1 MSVVPHGESLAALRA
16 GESSDR
22 MIFHFIRVDDDAAGL
37 SADTI
42 PMGHGPIQMLVV
54 GFDGTAS
61 AARSGLSWSA

>member
-1 MSVVPHGESLAALRA
+1 
-16 GESSDR
+16 